1 MAKAF
6 VQIFP
11 YHLTEKPEWT
21 FWLTQRIGN
30 QEPNQ
35 NPINIP
41 PYFDDISDCELIF
54 NCRSQIFTFLAS
66 ISTGIYIFDL
76 DSATKHIHTHIHT
89 HTHTLRWN
97 QHEKKKRNQREPL
110 FARQL
115 QEERGRTQG
124 ARVLSVGRRQRQPGS
139 GDGASWSGWF
149 CEQITDNVSRMSAQC
164 VSSALLRTCVHVLSS
179 SVVSDSLRPRGRWLT
194 KLLCPWNS
202 LGKNT
207 GVGCHFLLYGIFP
220 LRDQILVT
228 CIGRRIFYYGATREA
243 RCNGI
248 ISITIIYM
256 SKPDNSILW
265 DNAVKK
271 YFSKLNLKCLPMT
284 FESAYS
290 QAVLDS
296 YAI

>member
-1 MAKAF
+1 MLSLRMERTLFPKKKAWKG
-6 VQIFP
+6 VAQGP
-11 YHLTEKPEWT
+11 EAYLT
-21 FWLTQRIGN
+21 
-30 QEPNQ
+30 
-35 NPINIP
+35 
-41 PYFDDISDCELIF
+41 LIAV
-54 NCRSQIFTFLAS
+54 C
-66 ISTGIYIFDL
+66 YCWV
-76 DSATKHIHTHIHT
+76 TKSCL
-89 HTHTLRWN
+89 TLRP
-97 QHEKKKRNQREPL
+97 QG
-110 FARQL
+110 L
-115 QEERGRTQG
+115 Q
-124 ARVLSVGRRQRQPGS
+124 P
-139 GDGASWSGWF
+139 
-149 CEQITDNVSRMSAQC
+149 SR
-164 VSSALLRTCVHVLSS
+164 
-179 SVVSDSLRPRGRWLT
+179 
-194 KLLCPWNS
+194 LLCPWDFP
-202 LGKNT
+202 GKNA